1 MIKVD
6 KDTVKFDGKR
16 PIIEVEI
23 SMIAHASKDLFGEE
37 RVRCLFEIGLKTE
50 EELEREIK
58 KIRENLDT
66 DLDELL
72 NELPG
77 GLKDE

>member
-6 KDTVKFDGKR
+6 KDTVKFDGKH
-16 PIIEVEI
+16 PIIEAEI
-23 SMIAHASKDLFGEE
+23 SMIAHASKELLGEE
-37 RVRCLFEIGLKTE
+37 RARCLFERGLKTE

-58 KIRENLDT
+58 KFRENLDT

-72 NELPG
+72 NKLLG
-77 GLKDE
+77 GLKNE